1 MTDLNINIHHV
12 TRTEGHG
19 DIVVNT
25 RNGKIEKLELRIV
38 EAPRFFEAMLRGR
51 RHDEAAHLSCRICGI
66 CSGAHTNAS
75 LTAMEAALGVEPS
88 EQTVLLRKLI
98 MNAEQLGS
106 HILHVYF
113 LAAPDFFKVGSV
125 IPLAASHPDVVKR
138 ALKLKRLAN
147 HVFETIGG
155 QHVHLRSALVK
166 AFSYVPTVG
175 ELRELKS
182 RFDDAWGDVLA
193 TVDLAATLEFPKFER
208 ATEYVCIRHPKEY
221 AFYQGSLVSTDNP
234 KPTRPADYRSRISES
249 VVDHS
254 AAKHARSPNR
264 ESYMVGALARFNNN
278 FDQLHESA
286 KAAAKKLGMTPP
298 IHNPFLNTAAQ
309 VVEAVHVADDTRRI
323 LDRLL
328 RIRLKL
334 EDRAYPLRAGVGV
347 GIVEAPRG
355 SLVHE
360 YEVDDKGY
368 IVDANLIIPTNQN
381 LANIEA
387 DMRKLVAETIDRP
400 QEEIAHLLEMLLRA
414 YDPCISCA
422 THTLRVEFV

>member
-1 MTDLNINIHHV
+1 MKDLNINIHHV
-12 TRTEGHG
+12 TRLEGHG
-19 DIVVNT
+19 DIIVNA
-25 RNGKIEKLELRIV
+25 RNGKIEKLELRVV
-38 EAPRFFEAMLRGR
+38 EAPRFFESMLRGR

-75 LTAMEAALGVEPS
+75 LTAMEAALGIAPS

-98 MNAEQLGS
+98 MNAEQLES
-106 HILHVYF
+106 HVLHVYF

-147 HVFETIGG
+147 YVFETIGG
-155 QHVHLRSALVK
+155 QHVHLRSAVLK
-166 AFSYVPTVG
+166 AFSYAPTVG
-175 ELRELKS
+175 ELREMKS
-182 RFDDAWGDVLA
+182 RFDDAWKDVLA
-193 TVDLAATLEFPKFER
+193 TVDLAATLSFPKFER
-208 ATEYVCIRHPKEY
+208 ETEYVSIRHPDEY
-221 AFYQGSLVSTDNP
+221 AFYQGDLVSTDDP
-234 KPTRPADYRSRISES
+234 KPTRPADYRRRITES

-264 ESYMVGALARFNNN
+264 SSYMVGALARFNNN
-278 FDQLHESA
+278 FEQLHDSA
-286 KAAAKKLGMTPP
+286 KEAAKKLGLKPP
-298 IHNPFLNTAAQ
+298 VHNPFLITAAQ
-309 VVEAVHVADDTRRI
+309 VVEAVHVADEARRV

-328 RIRLKL
+328 GMRLKL
-334 EDRAYPLRAGVGV
+334 EDRSFPLRAGSGV

-355 SLVHE
+355 SLMHE
-360 YEVDDKGY
+360 YEVDEKGY

-387 DMRKLVAETIDRP
+387 DMRKLVPEVIDRP
-400 QEEIAHLLEMLLRA
+400 QEEVAHLLEMLLRA

-422 THTLRVEFV
+422 THMLRVEFA